1 MKAVC
6 NIFRKGKKSQTNA
19 AVRTDNLP
27 EIIKL
32 VDKAA
37 RGDFEAFGQLY
48 DIYLDRI
55 YRYVLYQVKD
65 RMTAEDITEEV
76 FIKAWK
82 AIVSCKGKGQTF
94 SSWIYRIAHNH
105 TINSLRDVR
114 KYTSIEME
122 NITEFNSPNL
132 EFEMT
137 QEQQELLDAVAELPE
152 NQGQVIT
159 LKFVEGLENR
169 EIAKIMGKSEG
180 AIRILQLRALTTLRQ
195 KIGGGKNGT
204 RYSVSESIG

>member
-6 NIFRKGKKSQTNA
+6 NIVRKDKKSQANA
-19 AVRTDNLP
+19 AVRTDNLS
-27 EIIKL
+27 EIAKL

-48 DIYLDRI
+48 SIYLDRI

-82 AIVSCKGKGQTF
+82 SVVSCKGKGQTF
-94 SSWIYRIAHNH
+94 SAWIYRIAHNH
-105 TINSLRDVR
+105 IINTLRDVR

-122 NITEFNSPNL
+122 NITELDNPNL
-132 EFEMT
+132 EIEMT
-137 QEQQELLDAVAELPE
+137 LDQQELLDAVAELPQ

-159 LKFVEGLENR
+159 LKFVEGLDNR
-169 EIAKIMGKSEG
+169 EIGRIMGKSEG
-180 AIRILQLRALTTLRQ
+180 AVRILQLRALTTLRQ

-204 RYSVSESIG
+204 RCTVSQSLG